1 MSIQYRRPAYSV
13 LISRLRE
20 PRRFIQVLAGPR
32 QTGKTTLARQVLNS
46 IELKHFYATAD
57 EPALK
62 DKAWL
67 VQAWETGRQL
77 TVGDAVKSEDS
88 VLILDEIQKI
98 PGWSDTVKRLWDED
112 TVKGRPL
119 KVVLLGSS
127 PLLIAGGL
135 TESLAGRFELIPIT
149 HWSYPEM
156 HKAFGWSLDEYVFF
170 GGYPG
175 SSPLTDDHLRWSSY
189 VSDSLIETSI
199 SRDILLMTNV
209 QKPAL
214 LRRLFQLGVDYSGQV
229 LSYNK
234 MLGQLHDAGNTT
246 TLAHYLELLAG
257 AGLLTGLEKYTG
269 SAVRRRASSP
279 KLLILNTAL
288 MNAMGPHSFD
298 VARMDPGYWG
308 RLVETTVGAHLV
320 NSSTGTKTKVYYW
333 REGNREV
340 DFVLKSEG
348 KTTSIEVKSG
358 QNKTGL
364 PGMEVF
370 AKKFEP
376 DRQLLVGEGGISLE
390 KFLQKPAAHW
400 VT

>member
-1 MSIQYRRPAYSV
+1 MSIQYRRPVYSTLV
-13 LISRLRE
+13 SRLKE

-32 QTGKTTLARQVLNS
+32 QTGKTTLARQVLDGIQMNA
-46 IELKHFYATAD
+46 FYDTAD

-62 DKAWL
+62 DRAWL
-67 VQAWETGRQL
+67 VKAWEAGRQL
-77 TVGDAVKSEDS
+77 TAGDTAKPVDS
-88 VLILDEIQKI
+88 ILVLDEIQKI
-98 PGWSDTVKRLWDED
+98 PGWSDTVKRLWDDD
-112 TVKGRPL
+112 TAKGRPL

-135 TESLAGRFELIPIT
+135 TESLAGRFELIPIS

-156 HKAFGWSLDEYVFF
+156 HEAFGWDLDRYIFF

-175 SSPLTDDHLRWSSY
+175 SAPLADDYPRWSSY

-209 QKPAL
+209 LKPAL

-246 TLAHYLELLAG
+246 TLAHYLELLSG
-257 AGLLTGLEKYTG
+257 AGLLAGLKKFTG

-288 MNAMGPHSFD
+288 MSAMGSHSFD
-298 VARMDPGYWG
+298 AAGTDPGYWG
-308 RLVETTVGAHLV
+308 RLVETAVGAHLV
-320 NSSTGTKTKVYYW
+320 NTSHGTKTGVYYW

-340 DFVLKSEG
+340 DFVLMSG
-348 KTTSIEVKSG
+348 KRTTSIEVKSG
-358 QNKTGL
+358 QNKSGL
-364 PGMEVF
+364 PGMEAF
-370 AKKFEP
+370 AKKFKP
-376 DRQLLVGEGGISLE
+376 DRQLLVGEGGIPLGRFFE
-390 KFLQKPAAHW
+390 KPAEHW
-400 VT
+400 VE

>member
-1 MSIQYRRPAYSV
+1 MSIQYRRPAYST

-32 QTGKTTLARQVLNS
+32 QTGKTTLARQVLDGIRMNS
-46 IELKHFYATAD
+46 FYDTAD
-57 EPALK
+57 EPTLK
-62 DKAWL
+62 DRAWL

-77 TVGDAVKSEDS
+77 TEGGPAKYADS
-88 VLILDEIQKI
+88 ILILDEIQKI

-112 TVKGRPL
+112 TAKSRPL

-127 PLLIAGGL
+127 PLLITGGL

-156 HKAFGWSLDEYVFF
+156 REAFGWDLDRYIFF

-175 SSPLTDDHLRWSSY
+175 SAPLADDYPRWASY
-189 VSDSLIETSI
+189 VNEALIETSI

-209 QKPAL
+209 LKPAL

-234 MLGQLHDAGNTT
+234 MLGRLHDAGNTT

-257 AGLLTGLEKYTG
+257 AGLLAGLKKFTG

-288 MNAMGPHSFD
+288 MSAMGSHSFD
-298 VARMDPGYWG
+298 AAGTDPGYRG
-308 RLVETTVGAHLV
+308 RPVETAVGAHLV
-320 NSSTGTKTKVYYW
+320 NTSYGTKTGVYYW

-340 DFVLKSEG
+340 DFVLRSG
-348 KTTSIEVKSG
+348 KRTTSIEVKSG
-358 QNKTGL
+358 RNKAGL
-364 PGMEVF
+364 PGMEAFSRKF
-370 AKKFEP
+370 AP
-376 DRQLLVGEGGISLE
+376 DRQLLVGEGGIPLE
-390 KFLQKPAAHW
+390 EFFEKPAERW
-400 VT
+400 VR